1 VLSNSTALVSAPVDF
16 AALMR
21 RRGKSFYL
29 ASLVLPRV
37 VAQRAMALYAFCR
50 QVDDIADGDAPL
62 GTKHAQLSALLN
74 RLTETVTVPSQNT
87 VAPMP
92 HFEAVFETSAAADL
106 VRASLADAQH
116 WPINTQADL
125 LDFCYGVAGT
135 VGVMMCPVL
144 GAETVSSQARN
155 YAANLGIA
163 MQLTNIARDVLEDAA
178 MQRCY
183 IPQTWLQTPTDF
195 HARLCGGDAVNTRAA
210 TFKAV
215 LQLIELADEYYRR
228 AEPGFVFIPWRARYA
243 IFVAARVY
251 RAIGVKI
258 ARSAA
263 DGGTRYWQARTV
275 VSSWGKAL
283 AIADASARFVRSLVW
298 RAK

>member
-1 VLSNSTALVSAPVDF
+1 
-16 AALMR
+16 MR

-62 GTKHAQLSALLN
+62 GVKQAQLTALLSQ
-74 RLTETVTVPSQNT
+74 LTETVPSQNT
-87 VAPMP
+87 VVLMP
-92 HFEAVFETSAAADL
+92 HFEAAFETSAAVDL
-106 VRASLADAQH
+106 VRASLADAQY

-144 GAETVSSQARN
+144 GAETAAGPART

-178 MQRCY
+178 LQRCY

-195 HARLCGGDAVNTRAA
+195 YANLCADDAVNTRAE
-210 TFKAV
+210 TFQAV

-258 ARSAA
+258 ARGAD
-263 DGGTRYWQARTV
+263 DGGTYYWQARTV
-275 VSSWGKAL
+275 VSPLGKAL

-298 RAK
+298 RAL